1 MMKKLGFLFLVMLL
15 FSACKPKE
23 EKFFS
28 VIIPTYNRET
38 FLPKAIDSVLSQDY
52 NNYEIIVIDDGSTDN
67 TVKLMNDY
75 LAKDKRIK
83 FLINDENKGVSYSRN
98 RGINEAKG
106 EFVTFLD
113 SDDIF
118 LEGFFNEMNKAIHD
132 NPDAVFFT
140 TWGKMFNGTKEIGNF
155 ETSSFLE
162 YLYLNTTTTSGT
174 TIKKSF
180 LLNNN
185 LKFDESWRTAEDYKL
200 WTDIF
205 ILDVKMVI
213 IKKLLISIERGERG
227 FFPADYSLSMKYR
240 SIKIRKKVRE
250 HLSKEKKDYCSIF
263 KSLIKN
269 KDERFSLSE
278 LKRMEDMACYV
289 ENEALKK
296 ECEKTSKCFVLYHP
310 HITRPMM
317 LYADGSFCSKG
328 NPSCGKIEAR
338 TKDKI
343 EFIWQDGFKETFYKL
358 DYFPNSYYA
367 D

>member
-1 MMKKLGFLFLVMLL
+1 MKKFGFLFLVVLL

-140 TWGKMFNGTKEIGNF
+140 TWGKMFNGTKEIDFVCDKDGKRIYVQVCYLL
-155 ETSSFLE
+155 SSEKTEEREFGAYE
-162 YLYLNTTTTSGT
+162 N
-174 TIKKSF
+174 IKDNYPKYVISMDEFDMSRNGIIHMNIRDF
-180 LLNNN
+180 LLN
-185 LKFDESWRTAEDYKL
+185 FQ
-200 WTDIF
+200 
-205 ILDVKMVI
+205 
-213 IKKLLISIERGERG
+213 
-227 FFPADYSLSMKYR
+227 
-240 SIKIRKKVRE
+240 
-250 HLSKEKKDYCSIF
+250 
-263 KSLIKN
+263 N
-269 KDERFSLSE
+269 K
-278 LKRMEDMACYV
+278 
-289 ENEALKK
+289 
-296 ECEKTSKCFVLYHP
+296 
-310 HITRPMM
+310 
-317 LYADGSFCSKG
+317 
-328 NPSCGKIEAR
+328 
-338 TKDKI
+338 
-343 EFIWQDGFKETFYKL
+343 
-358 DYFPNSYYA
+358 
-367 D
+367 